1 MCAVWVENENSGKEI
16 QRKDQRN
23 SRNRGVE
30 CHVIQGK
37 RERQGKN
44 VQLDE
49 MLQRKRVV

>member
-1 MCAVWVENENSGKEI
+1 MRILAKEI

-37 RERQGKN
+37 RERAKERTCN
-44 VQLDE
+44 MMRCYRESEIV
-49 MLQRKRVV
+49 